1 MKMLDPLKCSCM
13 FICKVRPLLNDPICL
28 YVNDEPLLNVP
39 ICLDTNVGP
48 PLNADDFARAAV
60 LPKPNITHEEM
71 HQRVAEGE
79 QKAYVNKPT
88 RNIMAPIK

>member
-1 MKMLDPLKCSCM
+1 M
-13 FICKVRPLLNDPICL
+13 FICLDENVGPPQNVPICSDAN
-28 YVNDEPLLNVP
+28 VGPLLNVP

-71 HQRVAEGE
+71 HQLVAEGE